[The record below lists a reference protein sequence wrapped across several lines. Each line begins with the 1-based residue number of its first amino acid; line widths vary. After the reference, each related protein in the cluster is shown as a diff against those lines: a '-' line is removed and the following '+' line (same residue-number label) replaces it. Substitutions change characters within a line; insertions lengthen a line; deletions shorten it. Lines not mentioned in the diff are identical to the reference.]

1 MSIEEDSE
9 CIKLD
14 QLRTMKF
21 WNMDNEK
28 FYWVSFKMGQEI
40 QLDFLTRYIFSLLE
54 LCRGFQNL
62 TWLKFQF
69 LMLPFL
75 QHLHLKFHGHNPLSA
90 ACHERAYE

>member
-21 WNMDNEK
+21 WNMDDEK
-28 FYWVSFKMGQEI
+28 FYWASFKMGQEI

-62 TWLKFQF
+62 TWLKFRF
-69 LMLPFL
+69 LMSPFP
-75 QHLHLKFHGHNPLSA
+75 QRLHLKFHGHNPLNA
-90 ACHERAYE
+90 VCHERAYG